1 MAKIKAV
8 LFDFIGTLTELIGFS
23 LEKAEDKMLR
33 SLIENGYNIDNKSFF
48 DAYKKADQKYRDIRY
63 GQLIEVTNAIW
74 VSDAMNSL
82 GFDTTPE
89 DDGIRAA
96 IGSFFEDYIRALK
109 LRPHVTPVM
118 QKLFE
123 SYKLGIVSNFTCASV
138 IHVGLTELKIFDYF
152 DVVLVSDAV
161 GWRKPSPNIFQEALR
176 RLNVKSEETIFV
188 GDTPAEDIQGAKNV
202 GMRTVFIPSQ
212 FNSVYDMQKAVQQP
226 DHIIENL
233 GDIIRILI

>member
-1 MAKIKAV
+1 LAKIKAV

-33 SLIENGYNIDNKSFF
+33 SLIENGYNIDNKSFVN
-48 DAYKKADQKYRDIRY
+48 AYKKADQKYRDIRY

-82 GFDTTPE
+82 GFDTMPE

-96 IGSFFEDYIRALK
+96 IDVFFEDYIKALK

-118 QKLFE
+118 QKLSE

-138 IHVGLTELKIFDYF
+138 IHVGLTKLKIFDYF

-176 RLNVKSEETIFV
+176 RLNVKGEETIFV

-212 FNSVYDMQKAVQQP
+212 FNSVYDMRKVVQQP
-226 DHIIENL
+226 DYIIENL
-233 GDIIRILI
+233 GEIIGILI